1 MFKQIKNYLLSKLKD
16 IDYKTVVCI
25 LSVLV
30 LVLATM
36 VVYYSYTY
44 DKFNKKLIKLELE
57 NAKIVN
63 ELREID
69 LNVRQSKLEY
79 KETLNSIIEIQSNL
93 TEDLK
98 KAEEVI
104 PIEIK
109 GTDNEISNSF
119 NLLIEYSKYK

>member
-79 KETLNSIIEIQSNL
+79 KEALNSIIEIQSNL

>member
-98 KAEEVI
+98 KAEEAI